1 MPVKHQLLRE
11 AAEKEALALTFT
23 RYAKTLAEVFDGIPS
38 GAGGG
43 ETFWK
48 GPAAERYL
56 TNAGQLK
63 RQLGH
68 LESGCMATADKLR
81 RRARQLREEAARV
94 PDPM

>member
-11 AAEKEALALTFT
+11 AAEKEALAVTFIK
-23 RYAKTLAEVFDGIPS
+23 YAKTLADVFDGIPLEPRAS
-38 GAGGG
+38 
-43 ETFWK
+43 EPFWK

-56 TNAGQLK
+56 MNAAQLK
-63 RQLGH
+63 RQMGN
-68 LESGCMATADKLR
+68 LESNCMATADNLR